1 MTMPTWTQ
9 LCFWIPVQRYLE
21 QQIQIPRMQT
31 KQSKT
36 KQQQKKQKSDKRI
49 ETDKWKKAGEEKEKN
64 ISCY

>member
-1 MTMPTWTQ
+1 
-9 LCFWIPVQRYLE
+9 
-21 QQIQIPRMQT
+21 MQT

-36 KQQQKKQKSDKRI
+36 KQQQKKQKSEKRI